1 MRIELLIKIIYKG
14 YSLWL
19 VAFTNDKY
27 TSQLQWV
34 NEHL

>member
-1 MRIELLIKIIYKG
+1 MRTELLIKIIYKG

-19 VAFTNDKY
+19 VAFTTDKY
-27 TSQLQWV
+27 STQLQRV